1 MKHVSMLARHCP
13 AFAAVAI
20 DDVAAD
26 HLTTVE
32 LGDQG
37 TAHTVAAGVCAHLN
51 LFAHFHYGERSEVV
65 GGASA
70 PF

>member
-1 MKHVSMLARHCP
+1 MHARQCP
-13 AFAAVAI
+13 AFAAVAT
-20 DDVAAD
+20 DDVAVD

-32 LGDQG
+32 LGDQR
-37 TAHTVAAGVCAHLN
+37 TAHTVAAGVSAHRN
-51 LFAHFHYGERSEVV
+51 LFAHFHYGERSEVA